1 MGGNLTCRCEL
12 PQAVYSRRQ
21 EDSHLPAFFIL
32 NKDNVFVPMPMQTA
46 FEIPFLLTPGRLAVD
61 SIVSF
66 VVSALV
72 AITVNAEAQAFA
84 ATLFGDTRTG
94 STDRLHFNAFL
105 HIDILGGLC
114 FLLGGFGWPRQIA
127 VDDAKF
133 EHPRL
138 YLALTRLAGPL
149 GNFLMANIAGS
160 IAWIFALMNTDPRVF
175 HMLMGVNLT
184 VAVANLIPIP
194 PLAAGSVLTA
204 LFLPGG
210 TSLQPTFQR
219 IGPFVILGLVAIDR
233 LAGWDSISSAMAPLV
248 QSMVEMIRI

>member
-1 MGGNLTCRCEL
+1 MT
-12 PQAVYSRRQ
+12 
-21 EDSHLPAFFIL
+21 
-32 NKDNVFVPMPMQTA
+32 MPMQTA
-46 FEIPFLLTPGRLAVD
+46 FDIPFLLIPGQLAVD
-61 SIVSF
+61 SVVSF

-114 FLLGGFGWPRQIA
+114 FLLGGFGWPRRIA
-127 VDDAKF
+127 VDDGKF
-133 EHPRL
+133 QHPRL
-138 YLALTRLAGPL
+138 YLVLTRLAGPL
-149 GNFLMANIAGS
+149 GNFLMANIASS
-160 IAWIFALMNTDPRVF
+160 IAWLFGVMNTDPRVF

-194 PLAAGSVLTA
+194 PLAAGNVLAA

-210 TSLQPTFQR
+210 TSLQPSLQR

-233 LAGWDSISSAMAPLV
+233 LAGWNLLSSALAPLV
-248 QSMVEMIRI
+248 QSLAEMIKI

>member
-1 MGGNLTCRCEL
+1 MT
-12 PQAVYSRRQ
+12 
-21 EDSHLPAFFIL
+21 
-32 NKDNVFVPMPMQTA
+32 MPMQTA
-46 FEIPFLLTPGRLAVD
+46 FEIPFLLTPGRLALD
-61 SIVSF
+61 SAVSF

-114 FLLGGFGWPRQIA
+114 FLLGGFGWPRRIA
-127 VDDAKF
+127 VDDSKF
-133 EHPRL
+133 QHPRL
-138 YLALTRLAGPL
+138 YLVLTRLAGPL
-149 GNFLMANIAGS
+149 GNFLMANIASS
-160 IAWIFALMNTDPRVF
+160 IAWLFGVMNTDPRVF

-194 PLAAGSVLTA
+194 PLAAGNVLAA
-204 LFLPGG
+204 LALPGSA
-210 TSLQPTFQR
+210 SLQSSLQR

-233 LAGWDSISSAMAPLV
+233 LAGWSLISSALAPLV
-248 QSMVEMIRI
+248 QSLAEMIKI